1 MCYNRLIKT
10 RRDDMKIISFSA
22 IKGGVGKTTLAFNL
36 GEWLAAKGN
45 KVLFIDLDHQ
55 CNLTQTYD
63 IYDHQGTIANAFV
76 PNQGDVTCH
85 QVKPNISLLPGY
97 MKLDDIEKEL
107 ETKGNKDML
116 LYMWLHDN
124 YDRYNLDQVD
134 YVLVDCHPDFSTAT
148 RNAIAI
154 SHAIISPVIPSDYG
168 YNAKFNLE
176 NRLEAFRK
184 DVINYVTRESY
195 ITAKLHF
202 VANMIKHNTN
212 SSSQLLAALDDLVA
226 VIPQKELF
234 NRSTLDKQSLSEM
247 RENQLIYQKH
257 RKFFDELDQVFAGLQ
272 EQIDQD

>member
-1 MCYNRLIKT
+1 
-10 RRDDMKIISFSA
+10 MKIISFSA

-176 NRLEAFRK
+176 NRLEVFRK

-247 RENQLIYQKH
+247 RENPLIYQKH